1 MRTFPGGRGG
11 DEVEKVCGRRCCHQ
25 ARKIDDNRALSLL
38 MWEMCERELDSYY
51 IVATR
56 KTKVS
61 SGLGQVPRHTR
72 ARRLFARHVSLSIN
86 ALPYNKVPPSPCRLL
101 ICDTL

>member
-38 MWEMCERELDSYY
+38 MWEMCKRELDSYY
-51 IVATR
+51 VVATR

-61 SGLGQVPRHTR
+61 SGFSPVTCRFPSMPFLIIKCHRH
-72 ARRLFARHVSLSIN
+72 HV
-86 ALPYNKVPPSPCRLL
+86 VC
-101 ICDTL
+101 